1 MKKAIISG
9 TFDPITVGHIDLIK
23 RAREIFDEVVVVILS
38 NGEKSK
44 CMFSPDERC
53 AIAKAA
59 VSSIDGASV
68 LLWEGLTSDAAKKV
82 GAKFIVRGARSSS
95 DFDYENGL
103 AAIMKRFDD
112 NLETVILPSSPELS
126 MISSTYVRER
136 IKYACDL
143 TGDVPDECIPLIEKY
158 RKAEK

>member
-103 AAIMKRFDD
+103 VVCLR
-112 NLETVILPSSPELS
+112 
-126 MISSTYVRER
+126 
-136 IKYACDL
+136 YA
-143 TGDVPDECIPLIEKY
+143 
-158 RKAEK
+158 R